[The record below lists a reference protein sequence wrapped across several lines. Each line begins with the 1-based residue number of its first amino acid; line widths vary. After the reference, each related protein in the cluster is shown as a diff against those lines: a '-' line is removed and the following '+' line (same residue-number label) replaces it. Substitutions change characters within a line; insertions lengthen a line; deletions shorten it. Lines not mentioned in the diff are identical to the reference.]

1 MDVPASGGKEPMRI
15 KVLDG
20 PAQGKMFL
28 LEKREVTIGPGEDMD
43 IYLPFEGIKNT
54 MSAGRARITVKD
66 NECWLE
72 ELGSTGGI
80 FVNGCKIDKE
90 VRLKAGNTF
99 RLGQI
104 TFQIMGPCVER
115 DVLLREEV
123 IKTII
128 T

>member
-20 PAQGKMFL
+20 PAQGKVFL

-43 IYLPFEGIKNT
+43 IYTPFKGVEDA
-54 MSAGRARITVKD
+54 MSTGQARITLKG

-72 ELGSTGGI
+72 ELGGTGGT
-80 FVNGCKIDKE
+80 FVDGCKIDKE
-90 VRLKAGNTF
+90 ARLRIGGTF